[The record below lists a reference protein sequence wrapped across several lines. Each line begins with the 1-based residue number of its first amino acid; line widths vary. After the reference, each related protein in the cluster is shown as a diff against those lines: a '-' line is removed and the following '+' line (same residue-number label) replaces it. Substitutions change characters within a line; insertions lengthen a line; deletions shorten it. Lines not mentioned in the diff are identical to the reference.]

1 MEGLDKQIPH
11 LIYERLTMKIL
22 NAISNILP
30 PSIKNWILRFLRS
43 RIYQKQTPNSYS
55 QCGEDRII
63 RFLFERLNKKVSS
76 YVDVGAF
83 HPIHSNNT
91 YLFYLNG
98 ARGVCVEPNET
109 MARKI
114 EETRI
119 EDVILNVGVA
129 PKNSTRLRYFSFTDP
144 QLNTFDEKEALKR
157 GQQDEAKLIQVKEVA
172 VLTISD
178 IISKYF
184 SDQIDLLSIDIEGLD
199 VEVLKSLKPHPFR
212 PACICVES
220 LSFESN
226 SSRTKVDGLTETLT
240 DLGYEVYA
248 DTFVNTIYL
257 RKELFHQ
264 LIF

>member
-1 MEGLDKQIPH
+1 
-11 LIYERLTMKIL
+11 MKIF
-22 NAISNILP
+22 NALSSILP
-30 PSIKNWILRFLRS
+30 SSIKSCILKFLRS
-43 RIYQKQTPNSYS
+43 QIYQKQPPNSYS

-63 RFLFERLNKKVSS
+63 RFLFERLNKKVSL
-76 YVDVGAF
+76 YVDIGAF

-91 YLFYLNG
+91 YLFYLNE

-109 MARKI
+109 MSEKI

-129 PKNSTRLRYFSFTDP
+129 PENSGCLKYYSFTDP

-157 GQQDEAKLIQVKEVA
+157 GQQNREKLIQVKEVA

-178 IISKYF
+178 ILGKYF
-184 SDQIDLLSIDIEGLD
+184 TEQIDLLSIDIEGLD

-226 SSRTKVDGLTETLT
+226 SSRTKVDGLTETMT

-248 DTFVNTIYL
+248 DTYVNTIYL
-257 RKELFHQ
+257 RKELFEQ
-264 LIF
+264 LTF